1 MFVHVNFKNDEKPLL
16 FRGNETMVNEK
27 IDELKTDYYLEIDT
41 LVSGGVFV
49 TADPLEETN
58 EK

>member
-16 FRGNETMVNEK
+16 FRGNETMVNDK
-27 IDELKTDYYLEIDT
+27 INELKDDYYLEIDT

-49 TADPLEETN
+49 TADPLEEN
-58 EK
+58 DEK

>member
-49 TADPLEETN
+49 TADPLEDED